1 MTITTFA
8 ALVALAASLPAST
21 SQDGDVLDAGALM
34 HQRAQELSSQPARQ
48 LEIKLPGPYPSL
60 DYDAYRSIRPD
71 TSRRLWGGGESFFSA
86 EPLHLGGVYR
96 IPVRLDVWMKDA
108 VEPRLR
114 PIAYEP
120 GLFHFPDGLQPL
132 ERGSGFAGWR
142 LLSRD
147 PIVDEPAEF
156 LVFQGASYFR
166 AVGRDHGFG
175 TSARAV
181 ALRTA
186 DPAGEEFPAITR
198 LTLEEPGSDDRALTT
213 HALLES
219 ESFTGVLSMVT
230 TPGEETVMD
239 VEVTLYPRR
248 ELTSVGIA
256 PLTSMFLFDK
266 SFDARRFDD
275 FRAAVHDAD
284 GLQMITGA
292 GERLWRPLRNPEK
305 LQVSAFA
312 DTNPRAFGLMQR
324 DREFAAFGDTEAR
337 YDRRPSVWIEPS
349 SEGGGWGKGAVTLV
363 EIPSKTEFN
372 DNVVVSWRP
381 ESPRTPGQPHRFA
394 YRVRWCDDAPDGA
407 PLMRVVDTATGLA
420 PNSGKRL
427 LVIDFERRG
436 DAPLDLSGLE
446 VQAQSSSGSIKRARV
461 EALPGGRTCRATL
474 EFEPAE
480 GADVSELS
488 LRLVREGKAV
498 SERWM
503 HRWTR

>member
-8 ALVALAASLPAST
+8 VFAALAASQPASVP
-21 SQDGDVLDAGALM
+21 QDADVVDAEALM
-34 HQRAQELSSQPARQ
+34 HRRAQELSTQPAR
-48 LEIKLPGPYPSL
+48 KLAIDLPDPYQSL

-71 TSRRLWGGGESFFSA
+71 TGRRLWGAEDSFFSA
-86 EPLHLGGVYR
+86 EPLHLGGQYR
-96 IPVRLDVWMKDA
+96 VPVRLDIWMEEP

-120 GLFHFPDGLQPL
+120 GLFLFPDGLQPL
-132 ERGSGFAGWR
+132 ESGSGFAGWR

-156 LVFQGASYFR
+156 LVFHGASYFR

-186 DPAGEEFPAITR
+186 DPSGEEFPSITR
-198 LTLEEPGSDDRALTT
+198 LSLEEPGSDDRSLTI

-219 ESFTGVLSMVT
+219 ESFAGVMSMVA

-239 VEVTLYPRR
+239 VVVTLYPRR
-248 ELTSVGIA
+248 ELKLAGIA

-266 SFDARRFDD
+266 GFDARRFDD

-284 GLQMITGA
+284 GLQMITGT
-292 GERLWRPLRNPEK
+292 GERLWRPLTNPSK

-312 DTNPRAFGLMQR
+312 DSNPRAFGLMQR
-324 DREFAAFGDTEAR
+324 NRKFEDFGDTEAR
-337 YDRRPSVWIEPS
+337 YERRPSVWIEPS

-372 DNVVVSWRP
+372 DNVVAFWRP
-381 ESPRTPGQPHRFA
+381 ETPLAPDQPHRFA
-394 YRVRWCDDAPDGA
+394 YRVRWSDDAPDGA
-407 PLMRVVDTATGLA
+407 KLMRVVETATGLA
-420 PNSGKRL
+420 PNTGKRL
-427 LVIDFERRG
+427 FVIDFEGTG
-436 DAPLDLSGLE
+436 DEPLDVSGLE
-446 VQAQSSSGSIKRARV
+446 VETVASTGGVRQARV
-461 EALPGGRTCRATL
+461 EALPGGRACRATL
-474 EFEPAE
+474 EFEPGD

-488 LRLVREGKAV
+488 LRLTREGKAA